1 MSLLKIKSLYKSFPH
16 VNNNKDRMKG
26 LWATLRNVQHKD
38 GIEILKDIN
47 FDIKRGESLAVV
59 GRNGAGKSTLLKIIS
74 GVLKSSSGEV
84 VVNGSIGALLEL
96 GSGFD
101 LEYSG
106 LENLKMAATLAGI
119 SEDLDAKIQRMAT
132 FADIGEFINE
142 PVKTYSSGMIVRLG
156 FAVITETKPD
166 LLITDE
172 ILAVGD
178 EAFQVKC
185 LAWVEQYLSNGG
197 TLLLVSHSIYHI
209 QTICKNA
216 MWLEDGGIKMYGES
230 HKVAKAYQNEILGQL
245 DGVSNH
251 QDLNTYHVADAYI
264 SVENRKNEGNKVS
277 MSSAFEVTAKLY
289 TPDGLKPGLSIG
301 VVGYDGHAIYGTY
314 SNEVDFIPDFIDE
327 SHVQFQIKFEGNT
340 LLPGAYK
347 IKLHSMTPDQ
357 LQMVDTFELEL
368 HIEGKT
374 RELGVCRLKTD
385 WS

>member
-1 MSLLKIKSLYKSFPH
+1 
-16 VNNNKDRMKG
+16 MKG
-26 LWATLRNVQHKD
+26 LWATLRSKQHTD
-38 GIEILKDIN
+38 GIPVLKDIS
-47 FDIKRGESLAVV
+47 FEIQKGESLAIV

-74 GVLKSSSGEV
+74 GVMKASSGEV
-84 VVNGSIGALLEL
+84 NVNGSIGALLEL

-106 LENLKMAATLAGI
+106 IENLKMAATLAGI
-119 SEDLDAKIQRMAT
+119 SENLDRKIQRMAD

-185 LAWVEQYLSNGG
+185 LAWVEKYLAGGG

-216 MWLEDGGIKMYGES
+216 MWLENGSIKMYGDS
-230 HKVAKAYQNEILGQL
+230 HKVAKAYQTAILGQL
-245 DGVSNH
+245 DASNKH
-251 QDLNTYHVADAYI
+251 QDLNTYHVSDASI
-264 SVENRKNEGNKVS
+264 LVEGKGRGNQIN
-277 MSSAFEVTAKLY
+277 MMETFEVVATVY

-301 VVGYDGHAIYGTY
+301 IVGFDGHAIYGTY
-314 SNEVDFIPDFIDE
+314 SSEVGCIPVFIDDL
-327 SHVQFQIKFEGNT
+327 HVQFRIKFINNK
-340 LLPGAYK
+340 LLPGDYK

-357 LQMVDTFELEL
+357 LQMVDTLELDL

-374 RELGVCRLKTD
+374 RELGVCRLETE